1 MSLKTR
7 GEEALVTISSDVSGV
22 ATTLRGSMQKTKDFT
37 STPRTDIKEDDY
49 LGELE
54 TDLDIQHH
62 GWDLEFSVDTTDA
75 AVMEYTDGVIAAEDE
90 HRAHPNTTITV
101 IYTFREPG
109 VRGKI
114 AVFHGVFLKQDNE
127 QIPGRKDIIKCKFSG
142 KCKRRE
148 LLAA

>member
-7 GEEALVTISSDVSGV
+7 GEEAVVNISSNVSGV
-22 ATTLRGSMQKTKDFT
+22 NQTLSGTMFKVRDFT
-37 STPRTDIKEDDY
+37 ATPRTEIKEDDY

-62 GWDLEFSVDTTDA
+62 GWDIGFTVDTTDDA
-75 AVMEYTDGVIAAEDE
+75 AMRYTDGVIAAEDE
-90 HRAHPNTTITV
+90 HRAHPNNTVTV

-114 AVFHGVFLKQDNE
+114 AVFTGVFLKQDE
-127 QIPGRKDIIKCKFSG
+127 ETIGGRKEIIRGKFSG